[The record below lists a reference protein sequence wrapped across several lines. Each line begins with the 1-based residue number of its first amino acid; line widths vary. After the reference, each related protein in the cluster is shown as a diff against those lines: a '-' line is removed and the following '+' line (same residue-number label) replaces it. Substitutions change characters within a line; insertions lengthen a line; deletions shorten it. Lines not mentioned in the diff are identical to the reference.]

1 MKFRLNFR
9 LKGRLYALIIPMVL
23 VISIVFSILGSIS
36 FVSNTT
42 SLVRDQMKTNMIF
55 FNFDMDS
62 RYPGSYKKVENDL
75 IKGDKSLT
83 DIEEV
88 HILKE
93 YTGYEYIIFCEQII
107 IASTI
112 KEVNSDELISS
123 EIIDR
128 VLKQGKVFQERRTIK
143 GIKYTCRYEPIVD
156 EQGTPIGMLFMAA
169 DRSKYIANIEK
180 YLKWTLITTLIL
192 LLAAFIAM
200 GIVSTRISKRII
212 SVREQV
218 DYLKDK
224 DFTYEASNYIQDFTD
239 ETGDIS
245 RSVTQM
251 QKDIRETL
259 VYMSHLA
266 DQVDSESA
274 GLSNSSEDMAKVIDN
289 ITMTIQG
296 VAEGTVDQATDLV
309 GINEEAH
316 ALGNGIAQ
324 VISSVD
330 QINQKAEQ
338 INEVALKGNED
349 IIEVMKAL
357 RSFGEYFNN
366 YSEKI
371 NSFESHMKNIDEII
385 IVIENISKQT
395 NLLALNAAIE
405 AARAGEMGRGFSVVA
420 EEIRN
425 LAEQSQMATKNIAE
439 IIGNA
444 SVETKVLIEGNGEM
458 NTQLEHQDDSL
469 KQMFESFKLITKAV
483 DEIVPQIKSVN
494 EEAHVLERQKEIILM
509 RIENSSSIA
518 EEVSASCEE
527 VSAACEEA
535 NTSTEE
541 VAQSAMKLKDMINQ
555 LKDNVHTFKV

>member
-42 SLVRDQMKTNMIF
+42 SLVRDQMKTNMTF

-83 DIEEV
+83 GIEEV
-88 HILKE
+88 HVLKE
-93 YTGYEYIIFCEQII
+93 YTGYEYIIFCEQTI

-112 KEVNSDELISS
+112 QEVNSDELISS

-128 VLKQGKVFQERRTIK
+128 VLKQGKVFQGRRTIK
-143 GIKYTCRYEPIVD
+143 GIKYTCSYEPIKD

-169 DRSKYIANIEK
+169 DRTKYESSIKK
-180 YLKWTLITTLIL
+180 YLLWTLITTLIL

-224 DFTYEASNYIQDFTD
+224 DFTYEASNYIQEFAD

-259 VYMSHLA
+259 VYMNHLA

-349 IIEVMKAL
+349 IKEVMKAL
-357 RSFGEYFNN
+357 RIFGEYFNN
-366 YSEKI
+366 YSGKI
-371 NSFESHMKNIDEII
+371 NSFENHMKNIDEII

-458 NTQLEHQDDSL
+458 TTQLEHQDDSL

-483 DEIVPQIKSVN
+483 EEIVPQIKSVN
-494 EEAHVLERQKEIILM
+494 EEAHVLERQKESILM

>member
-1 MKFRLNFR
+1 MKFRLNLR

-23 VISIVFSILGSIS
+23 VISIVFTILGSIS

-75 IKGDKSLT
+75 IKGDESLT
-83 DIEEV
+83 GIEEV
-88 HILKE
+88 HVLKE
-93 YTGYEYIIFCEQII
+93 YTGYEYIIFCEQTI

-128 VLKQGKVFQERRTIK
+128 VLKQGKVFQGRRTIK
-143 GIKYTCRYEPIVD
+143 GIKYTCSYEPIKD

-169 DRSKYIANIEK
+169 DRTKYESSIKK
-180 YLKWTLITTLIL
+180 YLLWTLITTLIL
-192 LLAAFIAM
+192 SLAAFIAM

-224 DFTYEASNYIQDFTD
+224 DFTYEASNYIQEFAD

-259 VYMSHLA
+259 LYMNHLA

-349 IIEVMKAL
+349 IKEVMKAL
-357 RSFGEYFNN
+357 RIFGEYFNN
-366 YSEKI
+366 YSGKI
-371 NSFESHMKNIDEII
+371 NSFENHMKNIDEII

-458 NTQLEHQDDSL
+458 TTQLEHQDDSL

-483 DEIVPQIKSVN
+483 EEIVPQIKSVN
-494 EEAHVLERQKEIILM
+494 EEAHVLERQKESILM

>member
-1 MKFRLNFR
+1 MKFRLNLR

-23 VISIVFSILGSIS
+23 VISIVFTILGSIS

-42 SLVRDQMKTNMIF
+42 SLVRDQMKTNMTF

-75 IKGDKSLT
+75 IKGDESLT
-83 DIEEV
+83 GIEEV
-88 HILKE
+88 HVLKE
-93 YTGYEYIIFCEQII
+93 YTGYEYIIFCEQTI

-143 GIKYTCRYEPIVD
+143 GIKYTCSYEPIVD

-192 LLAAFIAM
+192 SLAAFIAM
-200 GIVSTRISKRII
+200 GIVSTRISRRII
-212 SVREQV
+212 SVRKQV

-224 DFTYEASNYIQDFTD
+224 DFTYEASNYIQEFAD

-259 VYMSHLA
+259 VYMKHLA

-349 IIEVMKAL
+349 IKEVMKAL
-357 RSFGEYFNN
+357 RIFGEYFNN

-371 NSFESHMKNIDEII
+371 NSFENHMKNIDEII

-425 LAEQSQMATKNIAE
+425 LAEQSQMATRNIAE

-458 NTQLEHQDDSL
+458 TTQLEHQDDSL

-483 DEIVPQIKSVN
+483 EEIVPQIKSVN
-494 EEAHVLERQKEIILM
+494 EEAHVLERQKESILM

-535 NTSTEE
+535 NTATEE

>member
-1 MKFRLNFR
+1 MKFRLNLR

-23 VISIVFSILGSIS
+23 VISIVFTILGSIS
-36 FVSNTT
+36 FVFNTT

-75 IKGDKSLT
+75 IKGDESLT
-83 DIEEV
+83 GIEEV
-88 HILKE
+88 HVLKK
-93 YTGYEYIIFCEQII
+93 YTGYEYIIFCEQTI

-112 KEVNSDELISS
+112 KEVNSDELISN

-128 VLKQGKVFQERRTIK
+128 VLKQGKLFQERRTIK
-143 GIKYTCRYEPIVD
+143 GISYTCSYEPIKD

-169 DRSKYIANIEK
+169 DRSKHIANIEN

-200 GIVSTRISKRII
+200 GIVSTRISRRII
-212 SVREQV
+212 SVCEQV

-224 DFTYEASNYIQDFTD
+224 DFTYEASNYIQEFAD

-259 VYMSHLA
+259 VYMNHLA

-349 IIEVMKAL
+349 IKEVMKAL
-357 RSFGEYFNN
+357 RIFGEYFNN

-371 NSFESHMKNIDEII
+371 NSFENHMKNIDEII

-458 NTQLEHQDDSL
+458 TTQLEHQDDSL

-483 DEIVPQIKSVN
+483 EEIVPQIKSVN
-494 EEAHVLERQKEIILM
+494 EEAHVLERQKESILM

-535 NTSTEE
+535 NTATEE

>member
-1 MKFRLNFR
+1 
-9 LKGRLYALIIPMVL
+9 
-23 VISIVFSILGSIS
+23 
-36 FVSNTT
+36 
-42 SLVRDQMKTNMIF
+42 
-55 FNFDMDS
+55 
-62 RYPGSYKKVENDL
+62 
-75 IKGDKSLT
+75 
-83 DIEEV
+83 
-88 HILKE
+88 
-93 YTGYEYIIFCEQII
+93 
-107 IASTI
+107 
-112 KEVNSDELISS
+112 
-123 EIIDR
+123 
-128 VLKQGKVFQERRTIK
+128 
-143 GIKYTCRYEPIVD
+143 
-156 EQGTPIGMLFMAA
+156 MAA

-200 GIVSTRISKRII
+200 GIVSTRISRRIT
-212 SVREQV
+212 SVRKQV

-224 DFTYEASNYIQDFTD
+224 DFTYEASNYIQDFSD

-259 VYMSHLA
+259 VYISHLA
-266 DQVDSESA
+266 DQVDSESK

-349 IIEVMKAL
+349 IKEVMKAL
-357 RSFGEYFNN
+357 RIFGEYFNN

-458 NTQLEHQDDSL
+458 NTQLEHQGDSL

-494 EEAHVLERQKEIILM
+494 EEAHVLERQKESILM